1 VIVNKGVSGIHVE
14 ENQEVIRIGGREDGG
29 GGRERQEMGDDPYR
43 KTARK
48 KLKRDGDYEI
58 FPPNGRVFG

>member
-1 VIVNKGVSGIHVE
+1 
-14 ENQEVIRIGGREDGG
+14 
-29 GGRERQEMGDDPYR
+29 MGDDPDR

-48 KLKRDGDYEI
+48 RLKRDGDYEI